1 VSVNSDEVAEG
12 ILKAVGVLALPV
24 VFGYGVY
31 FIVTHPSLLLGLTAL
46 AGLAAIVWVAV
57 LVWSGVKD
65 AMARESPSTSHK
77 VGRLLWRSGLAVLLV
92 GGGALYFG
100 SWAWWGVLGG
110 LSVMVVGTAVKSQAQ
125 QQQLRRWG
133 RKLPRGNDFYFEMQ
147 LQQREEQQRRD
158 R

>member
-1 VSVNSDEVAEG
+1 MSVNSDEVAEG

-65 AMARESPSTSHK
+65 AMARESSSTSHK

-125 QQQLRRWG
+125 QQQLRRWAQT
-133 RKLPRGNDFYFEMQ
+133 PT
-147 LQQREEQQRRD
+147 RERLLFRDAAAAARRAAERD